1 MNNLSFFDLARH
13 RYRAALAEVDQKW
26 GWYLALGIFLIL
38 LGIIASGMAV
48 WTTLLTVKALG
59 FIMVLAGGGL
69 TVMSFLTG
77 KWSGFLLS
85 LAGGALLIMT
95 GIAML
100 SSPVSG
106 AAAITLV
113 VATILMGAGIYRSIS
128 AVVMRFPYWGWSL
141 VSGFV
146 SILLGYLLLRNW
158 ATASLFFLG
167 VYVGLD
173 LIVHGFSWA
182 MFSLRVHSL
191 AGEVEASEPGR
202 RAA

>member
-1 MNNLSFFDLARH
+1 MNNLSFFDLARN

-38 LGIIASGMAV
+38 LGIVAAGMAV

-85 LAGGALLIMT
+85 LAGGALLIIT

-106 AAAITLV
+106 AAAITLA
-113 VATILMGAGIYRSIS
+113 VATILMGAGIYRAIS
-128 AVVMRFPYWGWSL
+128 SVVMRFPYWGWSF
-141 VSGFV
+141 VSGIV
-146 SILLGYLLLRNW
+146 SILLGYFLLRSW
-158 ATASLFFLG
+158 PTISLYFLG
-167 VYVGLD
+167 LFVGLD
-173 LIVHGFSWA
+173 LIIHGFSWA
-182 MFSLRVHSL
+182 MFSLRVHS
-191 AGEVEASEPGR
+191 
-202 RAA
+202 